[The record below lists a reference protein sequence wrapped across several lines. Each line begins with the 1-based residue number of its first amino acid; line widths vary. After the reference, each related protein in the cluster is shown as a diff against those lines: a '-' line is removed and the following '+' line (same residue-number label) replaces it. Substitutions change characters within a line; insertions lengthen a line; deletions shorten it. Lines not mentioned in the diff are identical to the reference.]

1 MYARDM
7 HDSVRDMLVR
17 GVAAARVGD
26 GDEARFYLEWV
37 LRCGN
42 AGQEGET
49 EAWMWL
55 SRISKDPKEKRDCLE
70 SALAIDPFNPE
81 LRRDLA
87 ILDGKLNPEEMINP
101 DALPLSDGGGGP
113 SLCPECG
120 GALIF
125 TADGTGRECERCGW
139 RAGRDASADA
149 DPEVLLEQGIAA
161 AKARQPQEA
170 RRLLTAVAKR
180 NVPVPLRIQAWF
192 WLSELYGRAD
202 EKRACLEEVL
212 RLDPDNPVA
221 QRGLTFLASQPPDEA
236 DEIAVQSTPSPIPLQ
251 SRRFTCTQCGGK
263 MAFEPGGTMLRCPYC
278 GRKQSLLAAVQ
289 EGALVEEHD
298 FTIALATKEG
308 HSRPVGMRP
317 FQCQGCGASF
327 LLAPGVLSFSCS
339 YCGSPHVVEMPTRE
353 IMLPEGV
360 IPFGCTYEEACA
372 AFHRWLE
379 QEGPDDGSLVAE
391 PKGLYLPVWTFDVG
405 GSLGWKCTLVRRNN
419 IALARIVEVDDYPID
434 CDDVLVPAS
443 HTLPTDLMGE
453 VDTFNSHSAV
463 PYDPGYLADWPAEVY
478 AITASDASLV
488 ARQKV
493 LRQAK
498 QGVTIQAEN
507 SGTMNEDMRDLTI
520 DTSRLFI
527 YAYKLILVPLWIAR
541 YRDDEASYMVVINGQ
556 TGHARGQ
563 KPASWLK
570 KFVGGLFA

>member
-1 MYARDM
+1 
-7 HDSVRDMLVR
+7 V
-17 GVAAARVGD
+17 
-26 GDEARFYLEWV
+26 
-37 LRCGN
+37 
-42 AGQEGET
+42 
-49 EAWMWL
+49 
-55 SRISKDPKEKRDCLE
+55 
-70 SALAIDPFNPE
+70 
-81 LRRDLA
+81 
-87 ILDGKLNPEEMINP
+87 
-101 DALPLSDGGGGP
+101 
-113 SLCPECG
+113 CPECG

-180 NVPVPLRIQAWF
+180 NVSVPLRIQAWF
-192 WLSELYGRAD
+192 WLSELYDRAD
-202 EKRACLEEVL
+202 EKRACLEKVL
-212 RLDPDNPVA
+212 RLDSDTPVA

-236 DEIAVQSTPSPIPLQ
+236 NEIAVPKYTVADTASVTAFYLHTV
-251 SRRFTCTQCGGK
+251 RWEDGFRAGGHDV
-263 MAFEPGGTMLRCPYC
+263 
-278 GRKQSLLAAVQ
+278 SAV
-289 EGALVEEHD
+289 LIV
-298 FTIALATKEG
+298 
-308 HSRPVGMRP
+308 
-317 FQCQGCGASF
+317 GASRVF
-327 LLAPGVLSFSCS
+327 WLPCRRVRWWRSTILPSLWPPKRDILALWGCDLFNARVVGPLFCWLPACFPFPVLTV
-339 YCGSPHVVEMPTRE
+339 GSPHVVEMPTRE

-405 GSLGWKCTLVRRNN
+405 GSLGCKCTLVRRNN

-541 YRDDEASYMVVINGQ
+541 YRDDEASYTVVINGQ